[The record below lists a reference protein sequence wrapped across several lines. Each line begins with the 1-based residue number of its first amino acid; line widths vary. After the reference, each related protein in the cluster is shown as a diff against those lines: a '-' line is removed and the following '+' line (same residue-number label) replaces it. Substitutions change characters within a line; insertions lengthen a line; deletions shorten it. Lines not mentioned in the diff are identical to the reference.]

1 MRAMVKQRLSIGLV
15 LLTAMF
21 AAANCDS
28 GDTVVS
34 VNVSY
39 DSTAM
44 DVQKAVSSLEIT
56 VKPKS
61 GSGNPQTA
69 TVTIM
74 RDTTGAITSP
84 VYKRITVNGWSGQV
98 DVTVDARGAGDATLL
113 SASTTV
119 ELNEHGA
126 VAAFVKFARVTTT
139 PDAGVDLPSAEGSGG
154 STGSGGGN
162 GSGGGG
168 GSGGGSG
175 SGGTSGGGSGG
186 S

>member
-1 MRAMVKQRLSIGLV
+1 MVSWSFARRSATGAIGGIDTQSCERGKGKVLHEPDPGTLQNKSFAARPVMATMRAMVKQRLSIGLV

-44 DVQKAVSSLEIT
+44 DVQKAVSSLDIT

-61 GSGNPQTA
+61 GAGTPQTA

-74 RDTTGAITSP
+74 RDTTGAITTP
-84 VYKRITVNGWSGQV
+84 VYKRITVNGWSGEV
-98 DVTVDARGAGDATLL
+98 EVTV
-113 SASTTV
+113 
-119 ELNEHGA
+119 
-126 VAAFVKFARVTTT
+126 AAH
-139 PDAGVDLPSAEGSGG
+139 DAGGA
-154 STGSGGGN
+154 
-162 GSGGGG
+162 
-168 GSGGGSG
+168 
-175 SGGTSGGGSGG
+175 
-186 S
+186 